1 MKKILTYLTLVGLA
15 SVCALNYHLFVF
27 PNHFAPAGLN
37 GICTMIQY
45 VLDISLGYMSLII
58 NIPLAI
64 IMYCRV
70 SKVLAVRSMVFIL
83 SFSLLVL
90 ALEKVDL
97 SAFAYSTENGTSTL
111 LGPLV
116 AGIINGTCYAFLA
129 RICAYS
135 GGTDFIAALIH
146 KNRPEM
152 NFFWITFALNAVV
165 AAGSY
170 FVYGMQVEPV
180 LLCILY
186 CFMSS
191 NMSDRV
197 IKNGRSAVR
206 FEIITDYP
214 QELAQDIIHR
224 LRHTAT
230 LIPARGMYSGRE
242 KSVLIC
248 VVNKT
253 QVAVL
258 AGIVRKYPNS
268 FAVLSNVNEV
278 YGNFKHLKND
288 GKEEN
293 KLLDGGDVSAV

>member
-15 SVCALNYHLFVF
+15 AVCALNYHLFVF

-64 IMYCRV
+64 IMYKRV

-152 NFFWITFALNAVV
+152 NF
-165 AAGSY
+165 S
-170 FVYGMQVEPV
+170 
-180 LLCILY
+180 
-186 CFMSS
+186 
-191 NMSDRV
+191 
-197 IKNGRSAVR
+197 
-206 FEIITDYP
+206 
-214 QELAQDIIHR
+214 
-224 LRHTAT
+224 
-230 LIPARGMYSGRE
+230 
-242 KSVLIC
+242 
-248 VVNKT
+248 
-253 QVAVL
+253 
-258 AGIVRKYPNS
+258 
-268 FAVLSNVNEV
+268 
-278 YGNFKHLKND
+278 
-288 GKEEN
+288 
-293 KLLDGGDVSAV
+293 